1 MGLFDTSKKKKEE
14 REAQERQLKEEAV
27 AKKTAEDK
35 SKKEVDEKAAQQE
48 KQQATIKSKQAE
60 EAKAKQETEAKAK
73 QEAEKKAVEVK
84 IQQEAKAKKETEAKA
99 AQQKAQQEKEQQQ
112 LEAKAKQVAEEK
124 VSKEKAQAETEM
136 PKSQEKSIEKADE
149 SNSKPESDKKSEGVA
164 TSQSSAKFS
173 VGIDL
178 GTTHCVLSYVDLTK
192 TTDDELVQEVMPVP
206 QLTAAGQ
213 VETKAQLPSFMYLAH
228 EAEMTATDKALP
240 WSENPEFLVG
250 EIARNMGGKTPIRL
264 VASAKS
270 WLCHAGVDCKKP
282 ILPAEAPEEIERVS
296 PFQVTVAYLQHLSEA
311 WKAQHPDAPLS
322 EQDVTITVP
331 ASFDPAAREL
341 TVEAARSVGLEK
353 ALLLEEPQAALY
365 SWIEKSEGDW
375 RNHVSVGDVILVADV
390 GGGTTDL
397 SLIAVTQN
405 EGNLELTRVAVGD
418 HILLGGDNMDLA
430 LAYTVKAKV
439 EKEGQRLQP
448 WQVQALTH
456 SCRDAKEKLFNDTE
470 IDTIPLVVANR
481 GSSLM
486 GGTLRTELTR
496 EEVNRVL
503 VEGFLPKVSVADKPV
518 TRTRAGLRTAGLPY
532 AQDAGITRHLGA
544 FLTKQLSA
552 TEDLSDVSLPEN
564 ASFLHPT
571 AVLFNGGVL
580 KSDILAQR
588 LMQVLNSWLVAENV
602 PEARLLAGADL
613 DLAVA
618 RGAAYYGHVRKGN
631 GVRIKGGTAASYY
644 VGVESAMP
652 AIPGLAPEVE
662 ALCIAPFGMEEGT
675 EAVLPDDEFGL
686 VIGEPVRFRF
696 FASHTRREDTV
707 GTRLDYWS
715 DDELEE
721 LNEIEITLP
730 EEGHQA
736 GEVIPVHLRAA
747 VTEVGTLE
755 LHAVSQRTYSK
766 WKIEFD
772 VRAGEEDEIA

>member
-14 REAQERQLKEEAV
+14 REAQELKLKQEAA

-35 SKKEVDEKAAQQE
+35 TKKEAEEKAIQQKSQQE
-48 KQQATIKSKQAE
+48 KRQAE
-60 EAKAKQETEAKAK
+60 VKAKQATEEKAK
-73 QEAEKKAVEVK
+73 QKTEVKAKQDAEKKAAEEK
-84 IQQEAKAKKETEAKA
+84 SQQEAKAKKEAEEKA
-99 AQQKAQQEKEQQQ
+99 SQQQKEQQVETEKKQ
-112 LEAKAKQVAEEK
+112 SAEKTQQQAKTEKKKPQENSVEK
-124 VSKEKAQAETEM
+124 VTE
-136 PKSQEKSIEKADE
+136 SD
-149 SNSKPESDKKSEGVA
+149 SKPEIDTKVEVV
-164 TSQSSAKFS
+164 TTNQSSAKFS

-213 VETKAQLPSFMYLAH
+213 VETKSQLPSFMYLAH

-240 WSENPEFLVG
+240 WSKNPEFLVG
-250 EIARNMGGKTPIRL
+250 DIARNMGGKTPIRL

-296 PFQVTVAYLQHLSEA
+296 PFQATVAYLQHLTEA
-311 WKAQHPDAPLS
+311 WKSQHHNAPLS

-365 SWIEKSEGDW
+365 SWIENSEGDW

-405 EGNLELTRVAVGD
+405 EGNLELTRVAVGN

-439 EKEGQRLQP
+439 EKKEGQRLQP

-456 SCRDAKEKLFNDTE
+456 SCRDAKEKLFNDSE
-470 IDTIPLVVANR
+470 INDVAIVVANR
-481 GSSLM
+481 GSSLI

-496 EEVNRVL
+496 EEVDRVL
-503 VEGFLPKVSVADKPV
+503 VEGFLPKVAVADKPV
-518 TRTRAGLRTAGLPY
+518 SRTRAGLRTAGLPY

-544 FLTKQLSA
+544 FLTKQLTA
-552 TEDLSDVSLPEN
+552 TEDLSDVSVPES
-564 ASFLHPT
+564 ASFLHPS

-588 LMQVLNSWLVAENV
+588 LMTVLNSWLVGENA

-618 RGAAYYGHVRKGN
+618 RGAAYYGHVRKGK

-696 FASHTRREDTV
+696 FASHTRREDNV

-715 DDELEE
+715 DEELEE

-772 VRAGEEDEIA
+772 VRAGEESEII